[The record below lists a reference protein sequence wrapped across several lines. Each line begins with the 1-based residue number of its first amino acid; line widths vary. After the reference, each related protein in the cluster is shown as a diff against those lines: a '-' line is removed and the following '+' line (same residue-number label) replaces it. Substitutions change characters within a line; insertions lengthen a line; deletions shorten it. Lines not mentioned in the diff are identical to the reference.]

1 MTISEGRFSAA
12 DLAHCTVLRRRDALI
27 LLEHAVECRDAAEP
41 CAAGNLR
48 HGKISLAQQLP
59 AEHDTLAKEE
69 FIKTHPRILIEDAGE
84 VILAV
89 AGICC
94 HTVKRQLLAAVLGD
108 IRVDIQQCF
117 VHVLSPV
124 ALVRFLTFYQP
135 ARNMDQE
142 QIDPG
147 TDGSRFHD
155 LPLIMLGYCP
165 EQVIDRGIQ
174 DLSIGLRAQM
184 NARIEE
190 MLHCGQAVSH
200 VDHFM
205 IHHEDVACTFRRSKD
220 LMHDAGRDHKN
231 FARLHLIAVIVNDCR
246 IAFRDRQDDLKLAVP
261 VSGIIIRFIVRIDA
275 DRAVIMMIQ
284 LPQACKRPFHIPF
297 SSRISSDQIIL
308 FRRMLV
314 KQRLFFKRPLY
325 IIKQTEA
332 LEGCIMEMT
341 LRWYG
346 TGFDTVTLRQIRQIP
361 GVTGVIS
368 TLYDTAPGE
377 VWPRERIHALK
388 EEIEAAGLHLS
399 GIESVNV
406 HDAIKVGSPDRE
418 QYIDNYI
425 ETLANLGREDIH
437 LVCYNFMPVFDWTR
451 TELARRRPDG
461 STVLAY
467 TQAAVD
473 KLDPEKM
480 FESIA
485 GDANGAILPGWE
497 PERMA
502 RVKEL
507 FEMYSGIDNEKLFA
521 NLCYFLRRI
530 MPVCNEYDIRMAIH
544 PDDPAWSVFGLP
556 RIIINQENILRMM
569 HAVDDVHNG
578 VTFCS
583 GSYGTNLENDL
594 PGMIRALKGRIHF
607 AHVRN
612 LKFNSPD
619 DFEESAHLS
628 SDGMYEIMRALY
640 ETGFNGP
647 IRPDH
652 GRMIWDEVAMPGY
665 GLYDRALGAA
675 YLNGLWEAID
685 KAAKRGRPKC

>member
-1 MTISEGRFSAA
+1 
-12 DLAHCTVLRRRDALI
+12 
-27 LLEHAVECRDAAEP
+27 
-41 CAAGNLR
+41 
-48 HGKISLAQQLP
+48 
-59 AEHDTLAKEE
+59 
-69 FIKTHPRILIEDAGE
+69 
-84 VILAV
+84 
-89 AGICC
+89 
-94 HTVKRQLLAAVLGD
+94 
-108 IRVDIQQCF
+108 
-117 VHVLSPV
+117 
-124 ALVRFLTFYQP
+124 
-135 ARNMDQE
+135 
-142 QIDPG
+142 
-147 TDGSRFHD
+147 
-155 LPLIMLGYCP
+155 
-165 EQVIDRGIQ
+165 
-174 DLSIGLRAQM
+174 
-184 NARIEE
+184 
-190 MLHCGQAVSH
+190 
-200 VDHFM
+200 
-205 IHHEDVACTFRRSKD
+205 
-220 LMHDAGRDHKN
+220 
-231 FARLHLIAVIVNDCR
+231 
-246 IAFRDRQDDLKLAVP
+246 
-261 VSGIIIRFIVRIDA
+261 
-275 DRAVIMMIQ
+275 
-284 LPQACKRPFHIPF
+284 
-297 SSRISSDQIIL
+297 
-308 FRRMLV
+308 
-314 KQRLFFKRPLY
+314 
-325 IIKQTEA
+325 
-332 LEGCIMEMT
+332 MEMT

-406 HDAIKVGSPDRE
+406 HDAIKVGSPERE

-437 LVCYNFMPVFDWTR
+437 MVCYNFMPVFDWTR
-451 TELARRRPDG
+451 TELARKRPDG

-473 KLDPEKM
+473 ALVPEKM

-485 GDANGAILPGWE
+485 ADANGAILPGWE

-507 FEMYSGIDNEKLFA
+507 FEMYSGIDNEKLFE

-628 SDGMYEIMRALY
+628 SDGTFDMYEIMRALY
-640 ETGFNGP
+640 ETGFSGP

-685 KAAKRGRPKC
+685 KAAKRGRPQC